1 MEFNFEDNRII
12 FDRKLSELD
21 NFVIEFAGILDLLGI
36 KYAIVS
42 GYVSIV
48 FGRSRQTEDVDIIIE
63 SLSNEK
69 FELFWK
75 KMLEKFECMNTDDP
89 HEAFADYLNEKSSL
103 RFLIKNEPIPNI
115 ELKIVSDDDDQY
127 TLENSIELILNK
139 NKLSISPIE
148 FQIIYKMRLGSEK
161 DLEDAKHLFNIFSTS
176 LNRAKLIEFIRL
188 FNIEEKP
195 IKEYLKG
202 LQWNCQK

>member
-21 NFVIEFAGILDLLGI
+21 NVVIEFAGILVLLGI

-63 SLSNEK
+63 
-69 FELFWK
+69 
-75 KMLEKFECMNTDDP
+75 FECMNTDDP
-89 HEAFADYLNEKSSL
+89 PEAFADYLNEKSSL
-103 RFLIKNEPIPNI
+103 RFFIKNEPIPNI